1 LKLAR
6 LNRAAP
12 IILTGGNQKAGITE
26 AYAMSRWLEKRGV
39 RRKRL
44 YLEDKARDTVENA
57 LFCSEILQRLGVTHV
72 TLVTSSNHIRR
83 GFADLQEACFQ
94 RGLNLQFDS
103 LAANTKGDVDLDKK
117 QERLGVYRDVMRT
130 SGLWAYP
137 ELQR

>member
-1 LKLAR
+1 
-6 LNRAAP
+6 
-12 IILTGGNQKAGITE
+12 
-26 AYAMSRWLEKRGV
+26 MSQWLEKRGV

-57 LFCSEILQRLGVTHV
+57 LFSSEILQRLGVTHV

-83 GFADLQEACFQ
+83 GFADLQEACSQ

-137 ELQR
+137 GLQR